1 MKISIFFIL
10 IISISSSFAAMAN
23 LKFKNRNQSINE
35 AMERFRIQWINLFN
49 TQHLKPK
56 LENNFADLYLNQDL
70 GSNNN
75 NNLFIQNVETTPRF
89 KNDFVVIKGGPS
101 SFQPFVGYRNYGTTI
116 NKGNARRIQIK
127 G

>member
-1 MKISIFFIL
+1 MKISIFLIL

-23 LKFKNRNQSINE
+23 LKFKNRHQSIKE
-35 AMERFRIQWINLFN
+35 AMERFKIQWINLFN

-56 LENNFADLYLNQDL
+56 LENNFADLHLDQDFD
-70 GSNNN
+70 SNN

-89 KNDFVVIKGGPS
+89 KNDFVTIKGGPS